1 MKKAVLIILLIAVST
16 SYFFVL
22 TGCSARRYEPAFS
35 EPNLAKGAQITGR
48 SDNPTRAIDGKR
60 QTTVALGQDDFL
72 ELDFGEQVTFDT
84 VVLREKG
91 DSVQEFSLSIW
102 QNDVWEII
110 YIQDRILQYRVCAL
124 ERTTTSKLQ
133 LSINKSTDAVILQ
146 EIEVYNT
153 KKQEK
158 DFRVSQYLRMDK
170 DDIVALEGNADFSG
184 YYDVVT
190 DVIIFDTV
198 YFNADAT
205 PHFIGGKAAFD
216 ANFQALKRIIGNRSV
231 RIWLTV
237 FFDQYSNGAKDYDG
251 TVAFL
256 KKNEKQYLKA
266 IGNLVE
272 EYNLYGI
279 DYDWEYPQKARHWI
293 AYSRIVVKTAKITKV
308 SVASAPWHGFGLG
321 AIKAMHHVNLM
332 TYDIFDLRGDH
343 CNIYVGTVESAAG
356 LLNKGF
362 PKEKLYL
369 GLPFYGRTVNKSEH
383 AWPLYSEDFNLG
395 KWGNFIADYNY
406 DANGTAEVSSAYLN
420 GYAMIRDKTA
430 TAIAMGLGGVMI
442 FRAKCDMPY
451 SYEYSLH
458 RAIGEV
464 IEERVSA

>member
-1 MKKAVLIILLIAVST
+1 MKKTILIILVIAISA
-16 SYFFVL
+16 SSLFAL
-22 TGCSARRYEPAFS
+22 AGCSARWHEPVFS
-35 EPNLAKGAQITGR
+35 EPNLATGSQITGKGE
-48 SDNPTRAIDGKR
+48 NLKYAIDGKR
-60 QTTVALGQDDFL
+60 QTTVQLGQEDYL
-72 ELDFGEQVTFDT
+72 ELDFGEQTTFDT

-102 QNDVWEII
+102 QDNSWQTI
-110 YIQDRILQYRVCAL
+110 YTQDRILQYRVCVV
-124 ERTTTSKLQ
+124 ERTTTNKLR
-133 LSINKSTDAVILQ
+133 LVIDKSVGDVILQ

-153 KKQEK
+153 KKQKK

-170 DDIVALEGNADFSG
+170 DDIVALEGDADFSG

-190 DVIIFDTV
+190 DVIIFDTI

-205 PHFIGGKAAFD
+205 PKFIGGKEGFD
-216 ANFQALKRIIGNRSV
+216 ANIQALKRIIGDRDV

-237 FFDQYSNGAKDYDG
+237 FFDQYKDGTKDYDG
-251 TVAFL
+251 TVTFL
-256 KKNEKQYLKA
+256 KKNEKEYLQA
-266 IGNLVE
+266 ISNLVE

-279 DYDWEYPQKARHWI
+279 DYDWEYPQKGSHWF
-293 AYSRIVVKTAKITKV
+293 AYSRIIVKTAKITKV
-308 SVASAPWHGFGLG
+308 SVASAPWHGFSPS
-321 AIKAMHHVNLM
+321 AIRAMHHVNLM
-332 TYDIFDLRGDH
+332 TYDIFDPRGDH
-343 CNIYVGTVESAAG
+343 CNIYVGTVESSAG

-383 AWPLYSEDFNLG
+383 AWPLYSDDFDLG
-395 KWGNFIADYNY
+395 KWGNFIADYAY
-406 DANGTAEVSSAYLN
+406 DANGVEETSDAYLN

-430 TAIAMGLGGVMI
+430 TAIAMDLGGVMI

-451 SYEYSLH
+451 SYEFSLH

-464 IEERVSA
+464 IEERVE